1 MASAALPPRART
13 GPAAPVEDI
22 AALPAR
28 NHVALV
34 VGAMMASLLQV
45 LDSTIANVALPHM
58 QANLGASPDT
68 ITWVLTSY
76 IIATAVAMPI
86 TGWLADRFGA
96 RRLFIVSVA
105 GFVLTSMACG
115 LAQNLEEMVLF
126 RVLQGISGAF
136 ISPLSQSF
144 MLDSTKPS
152 RQPTVMAIWSA
163 GMMIGPILG
172 PIIGGWL
179 TENANWRW
187 VFYVNVPVGALALS
201 MLLAGLPARPVRA
214 RKFDLAGFAMIGLAL
229 ASIQLLLD
237 RGPQVDWFQAGEAWI
252 YAGVAI
258 SGLWMAAIHLGSAR
272 NPLIPP
278 SLFADRNFTIAFFL
292 MFLVGVVMF
301 ATMAL
306 LPPMLQ
312 RLLGYDVID
321 TGFVMAPR
329 GIGVLISMQV
339 SGFLL
344 RRQVDPRIIIASGFI
359 ISNFAMWEMM
369 HWSLM
374 VDRPHIV
381 WTGVLQGLGLGLV
394 FMPMNLT
401 AFATLPPAM
410 RTDGSSML
418 NLARNIGSSIGISI
432 VTAVWGGNV
441 QAMHQDLGSHVTA
454 ATGSVVDV
462 STIDQY
468 QGLGDAALKMLDNE
482 VNRQAAMV
490 AYVDDFYLIFWLTL
504 AVLPLVFLMKKVVRP
519 PVAPSR

>member
-1 MASAALPPRART
+1 MATAAA
-13 GPAAPVEDI
+13 GPAAGNPPPALADVE
-22 AALPAR
+22 ALPAR
-28 NHVALV
+28 NHAALI

-68 ITWVLTSY
+68 VTWVLTSY

-96 RRLFIVSVA
+96 RNLFIASVA
-105 GFVLTSMACG
+105 GFVLSSMACG

-126 RVLQGISGAF
+126 RALQGISGAF

-144 MLDSTKPS
+144 MLDSTRPS

-172 PIIGGWL
+172 PILGGWL

-187 VFYVNVPVGALALS
+187 VFYVNVPVGALALA
-201 MLLAGLPARPVRA
+201 MLLAGLPARPKRA

-237 RGPQVDWFQAGEAWI
+237 RGPQVDWFEAGEAWI
-252 YAGVAI
+252 YAGVAL
-258 SGLWMAAIHLGSAR
+258 SGLWMAGIHLGTSR
-272 NPLIPP
+272 NPLVPP

-292 MFLVGVVMF
+292 MFLIGVVMF

-329 GIGVLISMQV
+329 GIGVLISMQI

-344 RRQVDPRIIIASGFI
+344 RRQLDPRIIIASGFI
-359 ISNFAMWEMM
+359 ISNIAMWEMM
-369 HWSLM
+369 HWSLE
-374 VDRPHIV
+374 VDRSHII

-394 FMPMNLT
+394 FMPLNLT
-401 AFATLPPAM
+401 AFATLPPQM

-432 VTAVWGGNV
+432 VTAVWGSNV

-454 ATGSVVDV
+454 ATSSVVDV
-462 STIDQY
+462 STVDRY
-468 QGLGDAALKMLDNE
+468 QGLGDVALRVLDAE

-490 AYVDDFYLIFWLTL
+490 AYVDDFYLIFWTTL
-504 AVLPLVFLMKKVVRP
+504 AVLPLVFFMRKVVRP
-519 PVAPSR
+519 GSGPPR